1 MDIQQIGYEAIS
13 QQMWASVGQAPPSD
27 PTFSQTLRQSIQRV
41 DQAQRQA
48 DKAVVDLVT
57 GRQQNLHQ
65 TMIAMEQADL
75 AFQTMMQIRNK
86 LVVAYEEIFRMQL

>member
-1 MDIQQIGYEAIS
+1 MDIQPIGYETIS
-13 QQMWASVGQAPPSD
+13 QQMWASVGQAAD
-27 PTFSQTLRQSIQRV
+27 PTFSQTLQQLIWKV
-41 DQAQRQA
+41 DQAQKQA
-48 DKAVVDLVT
+48 DRAIVDLVT

>member
-13 QQMWASVGQAPPSD
+13 QQMWASVGQAPPLD

-48 DKAVVDLVT
+48 DRAVVDLVT